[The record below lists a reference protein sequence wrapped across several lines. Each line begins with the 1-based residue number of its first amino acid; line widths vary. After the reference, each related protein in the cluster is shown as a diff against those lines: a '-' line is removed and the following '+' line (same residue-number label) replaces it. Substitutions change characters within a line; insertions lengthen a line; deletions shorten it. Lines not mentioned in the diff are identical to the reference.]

1 MLGSQRRIILK
12 GISTQTKELQPLRS
26 RQDLGFIDRTRDR
39 EKAVRRVRDE
49 FGQDAV
55 DSGQEHLANSDNGF
69 PVTTTG
75 FDSAVAIGEFRVLFG
90 TNQRVGDLNKTR
102 FEISSGA
109 GNACR
114 LKRESNT
121 YRQIPCRLP
130 YSHTSEAKET
140 VPGALWKRTRNE
152 LHDRKYGS

>member
-1 MLGSQRRIILK
+1 LLGSQRRIILK
-12 GISTQTKELQPLRS
+12 GITTQTKKLKALRS
-26 RQDLGFIDRTRDR
+26 CQNFGFIDRTSDR
-39 EKAVRRVRDE
+39 EKAIRRVRDE

-90 TNQRVGDLNKTR
+90 TNQRIGDPNKTR

-114 LKRESNT
+114 LDLASALIVSRTAACPRAKMFGGRE
-121 YRQIPCRLP
+121 
-130 YSHTSEAKET
+130 
-140 VPGALWKRTRNE
+140 KRTCRNRSPRE
-152 LHDRKYGS
+152 LQWR